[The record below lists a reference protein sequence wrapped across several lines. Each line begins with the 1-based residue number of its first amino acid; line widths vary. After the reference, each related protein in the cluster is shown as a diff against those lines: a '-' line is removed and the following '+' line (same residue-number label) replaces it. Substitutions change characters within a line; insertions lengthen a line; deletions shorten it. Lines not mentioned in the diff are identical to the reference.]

1 MFKISPIIASKH
13 FYSFAILIFFLSLFN
28 FNLWVLG
35 FELTFFIWLCLALQM
50 SDFPINL
57 EFHQSLLYVYYG
69 FHVRAFTVVSYWQF
83 GPLLLI
89 FSSGPRIIIFQWQLP
104 KDHYHELIWQ
114 LRQMTF

>member
-57 EFHQSLLYVYYG
+57 EFHQSFLYVYYG